1 MKYIKGLDVKE
12 TPVKATTVYGDIE
25 LVDQQLRELG
35 YLPYDE
41 VVYEQAQV
49 LNALAPSETEIKQ
62 QFMDSLTVT
71 IPEKGLPYMRGFSW
85 ELVLVDNDIRYKL
98 VPNPN
103 GLGTQKNP
111 ILFAEYV
118 KLFKNVYYFYQGK
131 IYRYVGDRTDNA
143 IDWDDVKDN
152 MEEC

>member
-1 MKYIKGLDVKE
+1 MQYIKGLDVKE
-12 TPVKATTVYGDIE
+12 TPIMVEALDGNIE

-41 VVYEQAQV
+41 VVYEQAKT
-49 LNALAPSETEIKQ
+49 LNALAPSEMEIKQ

-103 GLGTQKNP
+103 GLGTKNNP
-111 ILFAEYV
+111 ILFADYV
-118 KLFKNVYYFYQGK
+118 KLLKNVYYFYQGV
-131 IYRYVGDRTDNA
+131 IYQYVGGRTDNA
-143 IDWDDVKDN
+143 IDWDDVKED
-152 MEEC
+152 MKEV